1 MTCCRN
7 FLEDHWCINQEFI
20 IAHQRATEGH
30 TKIIPVLMDDVQL
43 KELPVDLQAY
53 IRVNGYINFSNYDQ
67 QSLRKRIRFMMPN
80 LPFMEILKQKEITI
94 STIAEQ
100 AENEESIL
108 TELDEITNAQD
119 EEGRGDPATDRK
131 IIRMLREDGT
141 IWEMVDDIVL

>member
-1 MTCCRN
+1 
-7 FLEDHWCINQEFI
+7 
-20 IAHQRATEGH
+20 
-30 TKIIPVLMDDVQL
+30 MDDVQL